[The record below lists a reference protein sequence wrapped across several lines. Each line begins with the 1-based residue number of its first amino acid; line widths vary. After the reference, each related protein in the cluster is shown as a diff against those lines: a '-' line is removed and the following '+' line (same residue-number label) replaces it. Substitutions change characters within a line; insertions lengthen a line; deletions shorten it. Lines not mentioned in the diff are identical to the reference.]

1 MVVQRKLTP
10 SSVGR
15 EMRVFPSWGLDAW
28 SSGNE
33 NESEVAYVPDPSNEE
48 DNK

>member
-28 SSGNE
+28 SSGNK
-33 NESEVAYVPDPSNEE
+33 ESEVAYAPDPSNEE